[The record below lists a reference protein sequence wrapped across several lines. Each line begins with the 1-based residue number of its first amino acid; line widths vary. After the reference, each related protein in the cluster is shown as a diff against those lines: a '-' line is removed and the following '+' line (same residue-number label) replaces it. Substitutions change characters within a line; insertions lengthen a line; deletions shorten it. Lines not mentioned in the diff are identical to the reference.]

1 MGLSKV
7 GPQSEYI
14 LFEFRNVHPVSLN
27 NIFVWN
33 CSQQYLCMKF
43 LYAALKYKI
52 IQIDDSAGCSVMLKS
67 WGFIGGG
74 FIGL

>member
-1 MGLSKV
+1 
-7 GPQSEYI
+7 
-14 LFEFRNVHPVSLN
+14 
-27 NIFVWN
+27 
-33 CSQQYLCMKF
+33 MKF